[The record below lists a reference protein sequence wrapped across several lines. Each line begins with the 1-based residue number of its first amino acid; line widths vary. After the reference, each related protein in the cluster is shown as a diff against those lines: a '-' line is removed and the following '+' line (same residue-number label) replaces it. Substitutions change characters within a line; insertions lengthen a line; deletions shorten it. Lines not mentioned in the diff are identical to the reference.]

1 MLSGVIAGDK
11 VPRAFFNGWRRHH
24 QHKFEEAVVL
34 MQFIHQPGIDI
45 GFARPGL
52 HFNVNIGLIVVT
64 FLNQRISI
72 VIMIG
77 LRVIDTGETR
87 QNRR

>member
-1 MLSGVIAGDK
+1 
-11 VPRAFFNGWRRHH
+11 
-24 QHKFEEAVVL
+24 